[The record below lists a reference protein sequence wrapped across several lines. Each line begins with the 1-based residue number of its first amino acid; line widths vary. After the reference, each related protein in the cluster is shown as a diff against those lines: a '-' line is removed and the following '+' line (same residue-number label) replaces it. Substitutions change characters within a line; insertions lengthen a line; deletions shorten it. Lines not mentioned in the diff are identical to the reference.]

1 MSTIGQTMQNPVTPR
16 LNWQLM
22 TPIFAVVAID
32 SIGMGVIL
40 PLLPFYAERFG
51 ATPAAVGALVASFAL
66 CQFIAGPLLGT
77 WSDRVGRKP
86 ILICSQIG
94 TSVGFVL
101 LALANSLPMIFFAR
115 VITGLTS
122 GNLSVASAYAVERSA
137 PEARKQA
144 IGVVS
149 AAIGIGLVLGPALS
163 TLTAKISPAA
173 PVWLAAAMS
182 AASAIATLILLP
194 ADDTRAAVVVVG
206 GAPPAKQGV
215 FTGPVL
221 AILGLL
227 SCFYVALGMVVGG
240 LSLYLAQ
247 RFTWHG
253 EPFGAAQVGIV
264 FTGTGI
270 INIFVQLVLMKHV
283 GRLVNDKHLVLV
295 SFALL
300 AAGYAA
306 TGAVQAVAVLGL
318 ALTAAAF
325 GSSLLRPTLTSA
337 LSLSAPAA
345 RQGMVLGVNQSLMA
359 IGNIV
364 GPLLGGVLLTRASP
378 QGWVAVLVCLY
389 LCGCLAAVSC
399 FALGLWPV
407 TLRYAAP
414 EMPPTL
420 SYKENPHD

>member
-1 MSTIGQTMQNPVTPR
+1 MHKPSTPS

-22 TPIFAVVAID
+22 APIFAVVAID

-51 ATPAAVGALVASFAL
+51 ATPAVFGALVASFAL
-66 CQFIAGPLLGT
+66 CQFVAGPLLGA
-77 WSDRVGRKP
+77 WSDRVGRRP
-86 ILICSQIG
+86 ILIASQAG
-94 TSVGFVL
+94 TCAGFVL
-101 LALANSLPMIFFAR
+101 LALANSLPLVFLAR
-115 VITGLTS
+115 VITGITS
-122 GNLSVASAYAVERSA
+122 GNLSVASAYAVERSPA
-137 PEARKQA
+137 NARKQA

-163 TLTAKISPAA
+163 TLTARISPAA

-182 AASAIATLILLP
+182 AASAIATFILLP
-194 ADDTRAAVVVVG
+194 ADATRPATAAAAA
-206 GAPPAKQGV
+206 APPAKHGT

-227 SCFYVALGMVVGG
+227 SCFYVALGMVMGG
-240 LSLYLAQ
+240 LALYLAQ

-270 INIFVQLVLMKHV
+270 INIFVQLVLMKHL
-283 GRLVNDKHLVLV
+283 GRLLNDKQLVV
-295 SFALL
+295 ASFALL

-306 TGAVQAVAVLGL
+306 TGAVQAVALLGL
-318 ALTAAAF
+318 ALAAAAF

-337 LSLSAPAA
+337 LSVSAPAT

-364 GPLLGGVLLTRASP
+364 GPLLGGVLLTRGSP

-389 LCGCLAAVSC
+389 LCGCLAALAC
-399 FALGLWPV
+399 FALGLWPA
-407 TLRYAAP
+407 TQRDAAP
-414 EMPPTL
+414 EIPSTP
-420 SYKENPHD
+420 SHKENPHD